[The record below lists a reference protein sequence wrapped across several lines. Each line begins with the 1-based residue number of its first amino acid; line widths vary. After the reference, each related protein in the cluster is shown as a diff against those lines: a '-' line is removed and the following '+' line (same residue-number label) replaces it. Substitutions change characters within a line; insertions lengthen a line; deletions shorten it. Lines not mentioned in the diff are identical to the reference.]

1 MEKPFLIFDFD
12 GTIAD
17 TKDLII
23 DIGNIYA
30 SEIGAAPISEDD
42 IDTYYNEGARAL
54 MAKRDFSIID
64 VIKLLKRGSEIFAER
79 SGSISLISGI
89 GEAIREI
96 ADSGVHI
103 AVVTSN
109 TEESV
114 KKITGDLDRSFI
126 GIFPE
131 KDLFGKAAKLKKVV
145 KNFNADPKNVFY
157 IGDEPRDMAAAVKAG
172 VHPVG
177 VTWGFGSKQSLISAG
192 AEMIISSPDELKRI
206 GSI

>member
-12 GTIAD
+12 GTVAD
-17 TKDLII
+17 TKDLIL

-30 SEIGAAPISEDD
+30 SEIGVAPISEEDV
-42 IDTYYNEGARAL
+42 DTYYNEGARAL
-54 MAKRDFSIID
+54 MAKRNFSVID
-64 VIKLLKRGSEIFAER
+64 VVRLLKRGSEIFAER
-79 SGSISLISGI
+79 SGSVRLVPGI
-89 GEAIREI
+89 GEVIGEM
-96 ADSGVHI
+96 ADGGVYI

-114 KKITGDLDRSFI
+114 RKIMGDLSKSFI

-131 KDLFGKAAKLKKVV
+131 KDLFGKAAKLKKVM
-145 KNFNADPKNVFY
+145 KAFGADPKNVFY

-192 AEMIISSPDELKRI
+192 AEAVIGSPEELKRV
-206 GSI
+206 GSV

>member
-1 MEKPFLIFDFD
+1 MEKPFFIFDFD

-17 TKDLII
+17 TRDLII

-30 SEIGAAPISEDD
+30 SEIGAAPIGEDD
-42 IDTYYNEGARAL
+42 IKIYYDEGARAL
-54 MAKRDFSIID
+54 MAKRNFSVID
-64 VIKLLKRGSEIFAER
+64 VVKLLKRGSEIFAER
-79 SGSISLISGI
+79 SGAVALVPGIASVI
-89 GEAIREI
+89 GEL
-96 ADSGVHI
+96 ADGGVHV

-114 KKITGDLDRSFI
+114 RKITGDLSKSFT

-145 KNFNADPKNVFY
+145 RSFGVDPKRVFY
-157 IGDEPRDMAAAVKAG
+157 IGDEPRDMTAAIKAG

-177 VTWGFGSKQSLISAG
+177 VTWGFGSKRSLVSAG
-192 AEMIISSPDELKRI
+192 AEIVVNSPEELKRI
-206 GSI
+206 ASV